1 MSDIKNEVMHGQ
13 IGSPFNACPYD
24 VTSQSGDGVK
34 GGTSSSPFSQWKQ
47 PGGDLPITVETNIA
61 YSGTG
66 QLETPMD
73 EPSAGAWAEWFQR
86 HREERPGW
94 NFQSLRRALESER
107 VIPQEIRCESC
118 SG

>member
-1 MSDIKNEVMHGQ
+1 MSDMKNEVMHGQ
-13 IGSPFNACPYD
+13 IGSPFNALPYD

-66 QLETPMD
+66 QFETPMD
-73 EPSAGAWAEWFQR
+73 EPSAGM
-86 HREERPGW
+86 PGLSGSSGTGKKGQGGISSPYVEPW
-94 NFQSLRRALESER
+94 NLK
-107 VIPQEIRCESC
+107 
-118 SG
+118 G